1 VNGRLLYCHPPPS
14 VSDPSIF
21 DIHALAL
28 AQFPDLAE
36 PDTPETAADEADAE
50 ASPAAEPTAEEID
63 FDTTVEDKRVQ
74 SKRLKKHG
82 RKGRKGRD
90 KNPYEDSDLPGGV
103 AGVHINS
110 GGKKKNRRP

>member
-1 VNGRLLYCHPPPS
+1 M
-14 VSDPSIF
+14 
-21 DIHALAL
+21 LAK
-28 AQFPDLAE
+28 AQFPDFAE
-36 PDTPETAADEADAE
+36 PVVPESTEDDANDEASSATE
-50 ASPAAEPTAEEID
+50 ENAEEELD
-63 FDTTVEDKRVQ
+63 FDTTVEDKRAM

-90 KNPYEDSDLPGGV
+90 KNPYEDSDLPGGL